1 MIDKDVQVAGST
13 GTVSWNMEC
22 CVAGVYCITE
32 GKNGLTPGTGPDHL
46 AVTDCTL
53 YLLMTYCKKG
63 SSFECLK
70 LQVSDL
76 IVLSM
81 QHTLNVSI

>member
-1 MIDKDVQVAGST
+1 MDC
-13 GTVSWNMEC
+13 W
-22 CVAGVYCITE
+22 VAGVYFIAE
-32 GKNGLTPGTGPDHL
+32 GKNELIPGTGPDRL
-46 AVTDCTL
+46 AVTLCTL

-63 SSFECLK
+63 GNFECLK

-81 QHTLNVSI
+81 QHTLNVSIRQ